1 MRQSDFDIKD
11 SLGGVSDDAVKR
23 LADAFHSEMER
34 MVKQVTLETRANNQH
49 ASVMAVAKVDL
60 LGDIERRLYRELE
73 RRADE
78 RTE

>member
-1 MRQSDFDIKD
+1 MRQADFDTKD
-11 SLGGVSDDAVKR
+11 SLGGVSDDAIKR
-23 LADAFHSEMER
+23 LADSFHAEMER
-34 MVKQVTLETRANNQH
+34 MIKQVTLETRANNQH

-60 LGDIERRLYRELE
+60 LGDIERRLHRELE